1 MINEEKRPFIYT
13 ATVIGLGIMGN
24 VADGLGGRHP
34 SIYKPCCHADAYEF
48 HPRTELVAGSSRS
61 DKNRSLF
68 QKKRGD
74 KPVYDDYREM
84 LEEEKPDIVSI
95 ATPATS
101 HAEITIEAAKLGVKG
116 IYCEKAMAVSLLEC
130 EQMIQACKNAGT
142 TLMINHQRRWDNR
155 YIELMRFIDAG
166 NIGSLQSI
174 QISLG
179 RSRLCR
185 SGTHMFDLAL
195 MFVDDEVKSGLGWLS
210 DPDNFDPGGVG
221 LFETVGGIRIFVD
234 ISAGMSH
241 GFQIDLIGD
250 SGIVKVFDNDFQF
263 EYWSIDQSSE
273 FRLMSKKHMPLN
285 YSIQSPFLNA
295 IDDLLNCIETG
306 KKPDSSGESGKSAFE
321 MITAIHQSH
330 HSGRR
335 IVDFPLKDRALRIE
349 SN

>member
-1 MINEEKRPFIYT
+1 MINEGKQPFIYT
-13 ATVIGLGIMGN
+13 AAVIGLGIMGN

-34 SIYKPCCHADAYEF
+34 SMYKPCCHADAYEF

-130 EQMIQACKNAGT
+130 EQMIQACKNAGA

-155 YIELMRFIDAG
+155 YIELKRFIENG
-166 NIGSLQSI
+166 NIGALQSM

-179 RSRLCR
+179 GSRMCR

-195 MFVDDEVKSGLGWLS
+195 MLTGESIKFGQGWLS

-241 GFQIDLIGD
+241 GFQIDLIGQEGMIKILD
-250 SGIVKVFDNDFQF
+250 GGFQF
-263 EYWSIDQSSE
+263 EYWSIDQSTE
-273 FRLMSKKHMPLN
+273 FQLMSKKHMPLN

-306 KKPDSSGESGKSAFE
+306 EKPDSSGENGKSAFE

-330 HSGRR
+330 HSGRQ
-335 IVDFPLKDRALRIE
+335 IVDFPLKDKTLKIE